1 MTKILKEKPAIEAW
15 RQLMFTYLSVLPPMW
30 TYVYYS
36 IWLTGIVII
45 AGIVTLLFYPIHYKK
60 IALFTGITGLLEI
73 IFAGFLYY
81 PYTIFIVFPAES
93 AMGLIALTSGAII
106 TIYGKLKMKYAKVD
120 PKNNS

>member
-81 PYTIFIVFPAES
+81 PYTIFIFKIS
-93 AMGLIALTSGAII
+93 DGANCLNKWSNYQHIWQTQNEI
-106 TIYGKLKMKYAKVD
+106 REG
-120 PKNNS
+120 